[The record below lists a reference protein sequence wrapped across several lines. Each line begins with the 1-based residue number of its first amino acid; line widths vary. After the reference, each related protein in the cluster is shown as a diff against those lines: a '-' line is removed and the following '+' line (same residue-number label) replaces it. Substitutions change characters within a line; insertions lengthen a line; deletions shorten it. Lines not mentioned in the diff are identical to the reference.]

1 MDLINPELANS
12 LGTVCIKDTRP
23 DIDTAT
29 TVMTAAMVIAPSNNK
44 ATLFQAND
52 CRIVLI
58 AGNLGRVDQKLG
70 TGRITVDVEA
80 LTPDIISGT
89 TMAATMIITPGNNKT
104 AII

>member
-1 MDLINPELANS
+1 MGLIDPKLANS
-12 LGTVCIKDTRP
+12 FGTICIKDTCP
-23 DIDTAT
+23 DIDAAT
-29 TVMTAAMVIAPSNNK
+29 TVMTTTTVITPSNNK
-44 ATLFQAND
+44 ATFFKAND

-70 TGRITVDVEA
+70 AGRIIVDVEA

-89 TMAATMIITPGNNKT
+89 TMAAAMIITPGNNNS